1 MVLRQATSNEKGAV
15 KWDKDTKDAILLR
28 HLIEVGII
36 EGMKPKQVLASYTD
50 SQKYHYPTFQSAINN
65 MRRTYKNGVK
75 RRSLNDDGN
84 VNSYPLFCSI
94 VKDDYILCWIVL
106 LFILYFILF
115 QRYSTQDKFQWR

>member
-28 HLIEVGII
+28 HLIEEGII
-36 EGMKPKQVLASYTD
+36 EGMKPKQVLASYAD
-50 SQKYHYPTFQSAINN
+50 FQKYQYPTFQSAINN

-84 VNSYPLFCSI
+84 VTSNPIFSL
-94 VKDDYILCWIVL
+94 VKDDYILCCIVL

-115 QRYSTQDKFQWR
+115 QRYSTQDKSQWR